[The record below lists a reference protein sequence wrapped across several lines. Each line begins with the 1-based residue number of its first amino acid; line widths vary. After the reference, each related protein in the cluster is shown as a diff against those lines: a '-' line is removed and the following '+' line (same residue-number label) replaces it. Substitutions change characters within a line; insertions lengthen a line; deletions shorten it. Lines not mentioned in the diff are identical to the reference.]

1 MKKVSVCQPC
11 MGWVFFCARRQK
23 GASRNAKSSRIS
35 EYNVL
40 LLFLI
45 QETDENP
52 IFGFQTPSMPG
63 TVPHYKI
70 VPPAIASAGVYFFTT
85 DSGLLYE
92 VRFGRRQ
99 DNILHATIV
108 FGVINEEFDGE
119 EYVVTNR
126 GEVFRVM
133 TTIVMI
139 VKMFMEEHQ
148 KIMCYEFTGI
158 PKDDEDDEAEGGKS
172 SQRTL
177 LYKRYL
183 PRIFE
188 TGWDFNFSGNSAVV
202 TKKNRF

>member
-1 MKKVSVCQPC
+1 
-11 MGWVFFCARRQK
+11 
-23 GASRNAKSSRIS
+23 
-35 EYNVL
+35 
-40 LLFLI
+40 
-45 QETDENP
+45 
-52 IFGFQTPSMPG
+52 MPG

-133 TTIVMI
+133 TTIVQI

-158 PKDDEDDEAEGGKS
+158 PKDDEDDDAEGGKS

-188 TGWDFNFSGNSAVV
+188 SGWDFNFSGNSAVV